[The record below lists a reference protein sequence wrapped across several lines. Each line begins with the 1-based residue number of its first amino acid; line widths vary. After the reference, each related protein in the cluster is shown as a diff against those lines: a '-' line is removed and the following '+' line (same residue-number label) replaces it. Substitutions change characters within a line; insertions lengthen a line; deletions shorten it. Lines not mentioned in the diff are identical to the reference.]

1 MKNIRHPNFFLG
13 LITII
18 LALIGIGSKANGYEA
33 GQNVLYAASVAGAV
47 HWIWAIV
54 DIIGRHDMKPFQ
66 KRFWLIA
73 VVAVPIMGSMVFYVL
88 HQAKDKIVT

>member
-1 MKNIRHPNFFLG
+1 MKNTRHPNFFLG

-18 LALIGIGSKANGYEA
+18 LALIGIGAKANGYGV
-33 GQNVLYAASVAGAV
+33 GQNVLVAAVIVGAI
-47 HWIWAIV
+47 HYLWAII
-54 DIIGRHDMKPFQ
+54 DLIGRHDMKPFQ

-73 VVAVPIMGSMVFYVL
+73 IVAVPVMGSMVFYVL